1 MEGEV
6 ALLRAIAGIVASV
19 LVIDLIVRL
28 IRHYRD
34 ESLSVSMDVPYDK
47 DMLGASIYSGLGEN
61 GKARISNLP
70 LVESKGSIIAEIINA
85 PEVPRK

>member
-47 DMLGASIYSGLGEN
+47 GMLGVSMYSGLGEN
-61 GKARISNLP
+61 GKTQVSSFPSI
-70 LVESKGSIIAEIINA
+70 ESKAVRLITLED
-85 PEVPRK
+85 